1 MKLFAV
7 TLAAFSIVAIS
18 SADLKSEINSM
29 NSKIHTAM
37 KKGDMKGCGMIMKS
51 GVTKDFKYIEGGK
64 TMTFDQMFEQ
74 MKASMSAMKL
84 TNASTKVMSV
94 KEKGSMGTS
103 VEKHI
108 MEGTIT
114 GPDKKS
120 HKMSFSGVSTNT
132 YVKVGKAWMLKVMNW
147 GKSEMLM
154 DGKPMDM
161 SKMGG

>member
-7 TLAAFSIVAIS
+7 TLAALSLVAIS

-29 NSKIHTAM
+29 NSKIHAAM
-37 KKGDMKGCGMIMKS
+37 VKGDMKACGAIMKA
-51 GVTKDFKYIEGGK
+51 GTTKDFKYIEGGK
-64 TMTFDQMFEQ
+64 TMTFDQMFAQ
-74 MKASMSAMKL
+74 MKGSMAAMKL
-84 TNASTKVMSV
+84 TKATTSVISV

-103 VEKHI
+103 VEKHT
-108 MEGTIT
+108 MEGTMT

-132 YVKVGKAWMLKVMNW
+132 YTKVGKTWMLKVMNW
-147 GKSEMLM
+147 GKSTMLM